1 MAKQYY
7 YANGKRKTA
16 VARVRLHEKG
26 SGEITINDKP
36 IKDWVDAPEQMQ
48 KIVSPLDLTGHK
60 KDFDVTIKVVG
71 GGQTA
76 QAEACRHGI
85 AKALTVFNPELRTT
99 LKPVGYLSRDSR
111 SKERKKFGKKK
122 ARKSQQCSKR

>member
-60 KDFDVTIKVVG
+60 KDFDVTIRVG
-71 GGQTA
+71 GG
-76 QAEACRHGI
+76 
-85 AKALTVFNPELRTT
+85 
-99 LKPVGYLSRDSR
+99 
-111 SKERKKFGKKK
+111 
-122 ARKSQQCSKR
+122 